1 MRLRTYV
8 LDACFWNPALLAR
21 EVATL
26 DRLSGGRVELGVGA
40 GHMRHEHV
48 DAGLPFPGIA
58 ERWEHTDRVVA
69 EVRRRLADA
78 EHRPAPVQQPVPV
91 MVASMG
97 ERGLRA
103 AAERADVVGLTGLVQ
118 VPGQPAGTFTFVG
131 TDVVDERVGQVR
143 AWAAGAGRPEPA
155 LDVLVQR
162 VVLGRDPREWAEE
175 LAAEM
180 AGGDAPGLSADA
192 LLASPFLLAAR
203 TAGEAADL
211 LRERA
216 RRWGIASWSTHAPSG
231 EALAEVAAAHRRTTP

>member
-8 LDACFWNPALLAR
+8 LDAYFWNAALLAR

-40 GHMRHEHV
+40 GHMRHEHD

-58 ERWEHTDRVVA
+58 ERWEHTEQLVA
-69 EVRRRLADA
+69 DVRRHLADP
-78 EHRPAPVQQPVPV
+78 EHRPEPVQRPVPV

-103 AAERADVVGLTGLVQ
+103 AARTAEVVGLTGLVQ
-118 VPGQPAGTFTFVG
+118 VTGQPAGTFAFVDL
-131 TDVVDERVGQVR
+131 DVVDERVGQVR
-143 AWAAGAGRPEPA
+143 AWAAEAGRPAPV

-162 VVLGRDPREWAEE
+162 VVLGRDPLGWAEE
-175 LAAEM
+175 MAAEM
-180 AGGDAPGLSADA
+180 ADGGAAGPSAQA
-192 LLASPFLLAAR
+192 LLESPFLLAAA
-203 TAGEAADL
+203 TAEEAAAT

-216 RRWGIASWSTHAPSG
+216 ARWGIASWSTHAPSG
-231 EALAEVAAAHRRTTP
+231 EAFAEVVRAVRAT